1 MQDIRSLDLKKTFYN
16 LSYKELFERET
27 DKKLK
32 GLAKGIVTEFGAVT
46 VDTGQFTGRSPK
58 DKYVVAPLRQGYG
71 GVNEQ
76 VWWAKPEHKGSD
88 NKPVSMETW
97 DAVYD
102 LAADYLF
109 KQKLYV
115 MDGWCGASEKNRV
128 GVRVITPI
136 AWQAHFSKN
145 MFIPPSPKASEGQVF
160 PADWVVMVASEITI
174 PNWQDLGLNSEVA
187 IIINLEKKMIVICGT
202 WYGGEIKKG
211 MFSVMNYELPIKGVG
226 SFHCSANEGKNRETA
241 LFFGLS
247 GTGKTTLSAD
257 PKRKLIG
264 DDEHGW
270 DDEGIFNF
278 EGGCYAKVINLSKE
292 KEPDIYKAIKRDALL
307 ENVVVDPT
315 SLKLRGAR
323 IDFTSAA
330 KTENTRMGY
339 PLNHIK
345 NIVKSGRGK
354 HPNTIVFLT
363 CDSFGVLPA
372 VAKLTIEQAM
382 YWYLSGYTAKV
393 AGTERGVTE
402 PAATF
407 SSCFGGPFLT
417 VHPTVYAKI
426 LGEKIKQH
434 GSEVYLVNTG
444 WVNGGYGA
452 GKRMDIAA
460 TRVIID
466 RILDNS
472 LKKAE
477 YEELK
482 PFGLMIP
489 KAVKG
494 VESQILNPK
503 NGWSDKAEYERT
515 AERLASS
522 FIDNFK
528 TFTDTKEGKE
538 LEAAGPHEIS

>member
-1 MQDIRSLDLKKTFYN
+1 MQDIRSLDLKKTNYN
-16 LSYKELFERET
+16 LSYEGLFKSETKKE
-27 DKKLK
+27 LK
-32 GLAKGIVTEFGAVT
+32 GLAKGIVTEFGAVA
-46 VDTGQFTGRSPK
+46 VDTGRFTGRSPK
-58 DKYVVAPLRQGYG
+58 DKYIVG
-71 GVNEQ
+71 GGTAEER
-76 VWWAKPEHKGSD
+76 VWWARPEHKGSD
-88 NKPVSMETW
+88 NKPMAVETW

-102 LAADYLF
+102 LAADYLM

-115 MDGWCGASEKNRV
+115 VDAWCGASEKNRV

-145 MFIPPSPKASEGQVF
+145 MFIPAASGQAVF
-160 PADWVVMVASEITI
+160 DPDWIVMVASEIVI
-174 PNWQDLGLNSEVA
+174 PNYQDLGLNSEVA
-187 IIINLEKKMIVICGT
+187 IVINLAKKMIVICGT

-211 MFSVMNYELPIKGVG
+211 MFSVMNYELPLKGVG
-226 SFHCSANEGKNRETA
+226 SFHCSANEGSDGKTA

-270 DDEGIFNF
+270 DEEGIFNL

-292 KEPDIYKAIKRDALL
+292 KEPDIYQAIKRDALL
-307 ENVVVDPT
+307 ENVVVD
-315 SLKLRGAR
+315 KNGKV
-323 IDFTSAA
+323 DFTSAA

-339 PLNHIK
+339 PLSHIK
-345 NIVKSGRGK
+345 KIVPTSRGE
-354 HPNTIVFLT
+354 HPKTIVFLT
-363 CDSFGVLPA
+363 CDSFGVLPP
-372 VAKLTIEQAM
+372 VAKLTAEQSR

-402 PAATF
+402 PMAVF

-417 VHPTVYAKI
+417 VHPTIYAKI

-444 WVNGGYGA
+444 WVNGGYGM
-452 GKRMDIAA
+452 GKRMEITA

-466 RILDNS
+466 RILDGS
-472 LKKAE
+472 LKQAE
-477 YEELK
+477 YEELR

-489 KAVKG
+489 KEIKG
-494 VESQILNPK
+494 IDSQILNPK
-503 NGWSDKAEYERT
+503 NGWIDKEEYDRS
-515 AERLASS
+515 AARLSQM

-528 TFTDTKEGKE
+528 RFTDTQEGKE
-538 LEAAGPHEIS
+538 LEIVGPRL

>member
-1 MQDIRSLDLKKTFYN
+1 MQDIRRLDLKKTFYN
-16 LSYKELFERET
+16 LSYNKLFQHET
-27 DKKLK
+27 KKGLK
-32 GLAKGIVTEFGAVT
+32 GLAKGTVTEFGAAT

-58 DKYVVAPLRQGYG
+58 DKYIVG
-71 GVNEQ
+71 GGASEEH

-88 NKPVSMETW
+88 NKPVAIETW

-102 LAADYLF
+102 LAADYLL

-115 MDGWCGASEKNRV
+115 VDGWCGAAWKNRI

-136 AWQAHFSKN
+136 SWQAHFSKN
-145 MFIPPSPKASEGQVF
+145 MFISSEPAGFIPDWTVMAASEV
-160 PADWVVMVASEITI
+160 TI
-174 PNWQDLGLNSEVA
+174 PNWQELGLNSEVA

-226 SFHCSANEGKNRETA
+226 SFHCSANMGRKGDTA

-257 PKRKLIG
+257 PKRRLIG

-270 DDEGIFNF
+270 DEEGIFNF

-292 KEPDIYKAIKRDALL
+292 KEPDIYGAIKRDALL
-307 ENVVVDPT
+307 ENVVVD
-315 SLKLRGAR
+315 KDGK

-339 PLNHIK
+339 PLSHIK

-354 HPNTIVFLT
+354 HPKTVVFLT
-363 CDSFGVLPA
+363 CDSFGVLPP

-402 PAATF
+402 PVAAF

-417 VHPTVYAKI
+417 VHPTVYSRI

-452 GKRMDIAA
+452 GKRMDITA

-466 RILDNS
+466 RILDGS

-489 KAVKG
+489 KEIKG
-494 VESQILNPK
+494 VEAEILNPK
-503 NGWSDKAEYERT
+503 NGWIDKDEYDRT

-528 TFTDTKEGKE
+528 TFTDTQEGKE
-538 LEAAGPHEIS
+538 LETAGPRI

>member
-1 MQDIRSLDLKKTFYN
+1 MQDISQLDLSKTYYN
-16 LSYKELFERET
+16 LSYRELFKQET
-27 DKKLK
+27 KKGLK
-32 GLAKGIVTEFGAVT
+32 GLAKGAVTEFGAVT

-58 DKYVVAPLRQGYG
+58 DKYIVGG
-71 GVNEQ
+71 GVSEEQ

-88 NKPVSMETW
+88 NKPVSLETW

-115 MDGWCGASEKNRV
+115 VDGWCGASEKNRV
-128 GVRVITPI
+128 GVRIITPI
-136 AWQAHFSKN
+136 SWQAHFSKN
-145 MFIPPSPKASEGQVF
+145 MFIGLKQGSELF
-160 PADWVVMVASEITI
+160 IPDWIVMAASEITI
-174 PNWQDLGLNSEVA
+174 PNWQELGLNSGVA

-211 MFSVMNYELPIKGVG
+211 MFSVMNYELPLKGVG
-226 SFHCSANEGKNRETA
+226 SFHCSANSGSKGDTA

-270 DDEGIFNF
+270 DEEGIFNL

-292 KEPDIYKAIKRDALL
+292 KEPDIYGAIKRDALL
-307 ENVVVDPT
+307 ENVAVD
-315 SLKLRGAR
+315 KNGK

-339 PLNHIK
+339 PLSHIK

-354 HPNTIVFLT
+354 HPKTVVFLT
-363 CDSFGVLPA
+363 CDSFGVLPP
-372 VAKLTIEQAM
+372 VAKLTAEQAR

-393 AGTERGVTE
+393 AGTERGITE

-417 VHPTVYAKI
+417 IHPTVYAKI
-426 LGEKIKQH
+426 LGEKIKQY

-444 WVNGGYGA
+444 WVNGGYGT
-452 GKRMDIAA
+452 GKRMDITT

-466 RILDNS
+466 RILDGS

-477 YEELK
+477 YEELRL
-482 PFGLMIP
+482 FGLMIP
-489 KAVKG
+489 RAIKG
-494 VESQILNPK
+494 VEAEILNPK
-503 NGWSDKAEYERT
+503 NGWVDKEEYERT
-515 AERLASS
+515 AERLARN

-528 TFTDTKEGKE
+528 IFTDTQEGKE
-538 LEAAGPHEIS
+538 LEVAGPKV